1 MSTSPPPPD
10 FDNNH
15 SPEAIRKGEEFGHHL
30 AEKHRLDEERF
41 DSVPGVR
48 GERLGPS
55 QQVLS
60 LRERYVLFL
69 EERKDSL
76 SPQERNLLLLARQ
89 QAKAGQHEEIRADVA
104 NLPDAS
110 NLHYH
115 VYAP

>member
-1 MSTSPPPPD
+1 MSTMPPS
-10 FDNNH
+10 DNNH
-15 SPEAIRKGEEFGHHL
+15 SPEAIRKGEEFGHYL
-30 AEKHRLDEERF
+30 AEKHRLDEERLTQFLEF
-41 DSVPGVR
+41 DKK
-48 GERLGPS
+48 LNAS
-55 QQVLS
+55 QQHLS
-60 LRERYVLFL
+60 PRERYLLFL
-69 EERKDSL
+69 EECEDSL